1 MNRLIKKAYVLFAAS
16 VFLTSGLLASPAT
29 AVESWRQLYKA
40 AETARDSGQ
49 LPVSEDL
56 YRQALAGC
64 EKSSDSA
71 QEKSKCLNALAAV
84 LCLENKTE
92 EAQALYKRSLS
103 ILESANGSSSPVLV
117 QTMLD
122 LGSIYEAEGNHPQAM
137 VLYKRVLGIDQASFG
152 PYHLETGKT
161 LHKIGKV
168 SHNSGKLMDAEPYY
182 KKAMSI
188 FEKQVDNQNPNI
200 ADLVALLQDYA
211 RLLSQTSRKGEA
223 KDMENKASAL
233 RDQLHK
239 QSTTTAGGTPVDQS
253 QSAWQAQVLTKA
265 SGSGQA
271 QTNEERD
278 VAARATES
286 TTDPTKLSPVLSTL
300 ADVYF
305 QQQRYST
312 AESLYKTILA
322 IDEKTLGADHPGVAF
337 DLLNLA
343 QLYVSQMRYQ
353 EAEPILKRALAI
365 YENNYGSDNLL
376 LVKTKGLLGSVY
388 EHEGKTDQAQAL
400 YKTALDAGQK
410 SLGPNNLETAKILN
424 NMAYLCYRQEK
435 YEDAETYY
443 KWALASTEGAVG
455 PGDPLV
461 AACLQDYAK
470 VLRKLDRVAEAEN
483 MEEQAKTILSGK
495 QI

>member
-1 MNRLIKKAYVLFAAS
+1 MNRLLKVAF
-16 VFLTSGLLASPAT
+16 VFLVSALLASPTFAAT
-29 AVESWRQLYKA
+29 EGSWRQLYKA
-40 AETARDSGQ
+40 AETARDAGQ

-56 YRQALAGC
+56 YRQALAAC

-92 EAQALYKRSLS
+92 EAETLYKRSLG
-103 ILESANGSSSPVLV
+103 ILEAANGSSSPVLV

-137 VLYKRVLGIDQASFG
+137 VLYKRVLGIDQVAFG

-161 LHKIGKV
+161 LHKIAKS
-168 SHNSGKLMDAEPYY
+168 SHNAGKLTDAEPYY

-188 FEKQVDNQNPNI
+188 FEKQADNNNPNI
-200 ADLVALLQDYA
+200 ADLVALLQDYS
-211 RLLSQTSRKGEA
+211 RLLSQTSRKSEA
-223 KDMENKASAL
+223 KDMESKAAAL
-233 RDQLHK
+233 KDQLHK
-239 QSTTTAGGTPVDQS
+239 PASSAQAASGAAGNQS
-253 QSAWQAQVLTKA
+253 QSAWQVQVLTKG
-265 SGSGQA
+265 SGSGLA
-271 QTNEERD
+271 QTNEDRE
-278 VAARATES
+278 VAGRATES
-286 TTDPTKLSPVLSTL
+286 TTDANKLAPVLSTL

-343 QLYVSQMRYQ
+343 QLYVSEQRYQ

-365 YENNYGSDNLL
+365 YESNYGSDNLL
-376 LVKTKGLLGSVY
+376 LVRTKGLLGSVY
-388 EHEGKTDQAQAL
+388 EHEGKTEQAQAL

-483 MEEQAKTILSGK
+483 MEDQAKTILSGK